1 MPSQLYV
8 RRQVSNPSY
17 ELESVPG
24 GTNLIVRGAWND
36 HGDQMLM
43 SGRADGLVL
52 NYALGFQ
59 EPNLDFLRNWPIK
72 RLVILDRSISDLSP
86 ISRTAATLTELSIE
100 TAPSA
105 MIDLGELPLLS
116 DLAAGWRQ
124 VRESIGCLDRLTRLF
139 LLGFDEDDLTVFAVN
154 KGLQQ
159 IKMKDRP
166 KIKSLRG
173 FKALHQLKS
182 LEIHLASRLNNISD
196 LRGVSNDSLQTLTL
210 EMCRGITTTDELT
223 DLKGLR
229 SLNLSE
235 CGDLASIK
243 PLVGLQNLEELHVYG
258 TTKILDNDLMPIL
271 SLPHLKVLR
280 IQSRR
285 SYTPSTAQV
294 QAGLPH
300 GDATL

>member
-1 MPSQLYV
+1 
-8 RRQVSNPSY
+8 
-17 ELESVPG
+17 
-24 GTNLIVRGAWND
+24 
-36 HGDQMLM
+36 M
-43 SGRADGLVL
+43 SGRTDGLML

-105 MIDLGELPLLS
+105 TIDLGELRLLS

-124 VRESIGCLDRLTRLF
+124 VRQSIGCLDRLTRLF
-139 LLGFDEDDLTVFAVN
+139 LLGFDEDDLTVFAAN
-154 KGLQQ
+154 GGLQQ
-159 IKMKDRP
+159 IRMKDRP
-166 KIKSLRG
+166 KIKSLKG
-173 FKALHQLKS
+173 FKDLRKLKS
-182 LEIHLASRLNNISD
+182 LEIHLASRPNDISD
-196 LRGVSNDSLQTLTL
+196 LRGVRNDSLQTLAL
-210 EMCRGITTTDELT
+210 ETCRGITTTDELT

-243 PLVGLQNLEELHVYG
+243 PLVTLQNLEELHVHG
-258 TTKILDNDLMPIL
+258 TTKILDNDPSPLL
-271 SLPHLKVLR
+271 SLPRLRTLR
-280 IQSRR
+280 IQPRR

-300 GDATL
+300 GDATP